1 MPEWLEWLT
10 DMRYTKPVAL
20 VFFFV
25 VFVVIVLYIYTGKK
39 RGERLESYKDIPFM
53 DDNDQ
58 ETKVSEKD
66 SKDG

>member
-20 VFFFV
+20 VLFFV
-25 VFVVIVLYIYTGKK
+25 VFAVVVLYVYTGKK
-39 RGERLESYKDIPFM
+39 RGERLESYKDIPFL
-53 DDNDQ
+53 DDDQ